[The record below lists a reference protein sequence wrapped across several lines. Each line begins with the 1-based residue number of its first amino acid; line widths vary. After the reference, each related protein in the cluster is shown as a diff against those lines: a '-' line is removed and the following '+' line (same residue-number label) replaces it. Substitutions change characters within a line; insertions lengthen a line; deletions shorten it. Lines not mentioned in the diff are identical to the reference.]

1 MNVKTTTTWSILAC
15 AAWAATTSS
24 AWAQGG
30 LTPPGA
36 PATTMKTLAQVEPRT
51 PISSAPVTLSQPGSY
66 YLTTNVNGTITID
79 ADYVTLDL
87 MGFRVA
93 PTAGDA
99 IDIPTGKGKHTVVR
113 NGTLRLNGA
122 SAGVDARYV
131 QDGNSRFE
139 DLIIDGNDV
148 AWCGIYAGS
157 GCLIRD
163 CDIRNCNNN
172 GILGNSTHGG
182 LEVRE
187 CRVIGGTVDG
197 ITVYQN
203 SRLIGNVIEGN
214 GDDGLVLIS
223 TNTHVKGNIVRGNR
237 DNYELAAGN
246 LLDLLLCQV
255 PETLDQPCSAK
266 LAGNLASTAGGVVIT
281 ASGVTLD
288 LMGFT
293 LSGRRDS
300 SDHGVH
306 LDGEAAAPL
315 RNIVVRN
322 GVVSG
327 FGYGILIQH
336 VQDSR
341 FEHLVIATNLS
352 FGVYFNARGAGNRI
366 VHCTIS
372 RNGSDGIIIY
382 GFNGPCYGN
391 TIANCTIDHN
401 EESGVGLSSYTSQCN
416 GNTIAD
422 CTIIDNGDY
431 GISLDGNGGQCD
443 GNSIV
448 NCLIRGNVDQG
459 IHLGYATGNRIE
471 GNHISG
477 QTGASGGIYCLN
489 TTNNL
494 IFRNTCVGQ
503 TYNYH
508 MSASDV
514 YGPIVT
520 NTGALAT
527 SGAAAHPWA
536 NFSR

>member
-1 MNVKTTTTWSILAC
+1 MNAKTTTTWSILAC
-15 AAWAATTSS
+15 AAWAAATSS
-24 AWAQGG
+24 TWAQGG

-36 PATTMKTLAQVEPRT
+36 PAATMKTLAQVEPRT

-79 ADYVTLDL
+79 SDYVTLDL

-122 SAGVDARYV
+122 SIGVDARYV
-131 QDGNSRFE
+131 QDGGSRFE

-148 AWCGIYAGS
+148 AWCGMYAGS
-157 GCLIRD
+157 GCLIRG
-163 CDIRNCNNN
+163 CDIRDCNNN
-172 GILGNSTHGG
+172 GILGNGTYGG
-182 LEVRE
+182 LEVRD

-203 SRLIGNVIEGN
+203 SRVIGNVIEGN
-214 GDDGLVLIS
+214 SDDGLVLIS
-223 TNTHVKGNIVRGNR
+223 TNTHVEGNIVRGNG

-246 LLDLLLCQV
+246 LLDLLICQV

-266 LAGNLASTAGGVVIT
+266 LAGNLVSTASGVVIT

-293 LSGRRDS
+293 LSGKRATA
-300 SDHGVH
+300 SDGVY
-306 LDGEAAAPL
+306 LDGDVAAPL

-322 GVVSG
+322 GVVSD
-327 FGYGILIQH
+327 FGNGIIIRH
-336 VQDSR
+336 AQDSR
-341 FEHLVIATNLS
+341 FEHLIIATNSML
-352 FGVYFNARGAGNRI
+352 GVYFNAQGRGNRV

-372 RNGSDGIIIY
+372 RNEGHGIYFYGS
-382 GFNGPCYGN
+382 NGPCNGN
-391 TIANCTIDHN
+391 TIANCTIIDN
-401 EESGVGLSSYTSQCN
+401 SGCGISLLSTTSQCN

-422 CTIIDNGDY
+422 CVICGNNKHGIDLSATTGE
-431 GISLDGNGGQCD
+431 CD

-448 NCLIRGNVDQG
+448 NCVIRGNVDQG
-459 IHLGYATGNRIE
+459 IHLEKADGNRIE
-471 GNHISG
+471 GNHITG
-477 QTGASGGIYCLN
+477 QTGTSRGIYCLN

-503 TYNYH
+503 TYNYS
-508 MSASDV
+508 MSASDT

-520 NTGALAT
+520 NTGALGT